1 MGFKDVGEV
10 DMLDF
15 QDILVDLLNSLS
27 VVRSLS
33 EIDNHQQN
41 TSEKG
46 LVLNALNILIRN
58 QDMERCSF
66 FIKTKDDCL
75 VNLTGLSAGEASS
88 GEHGAHSPVTFKIG
102 EGIIGLAAQL
112 GELQNCPDCHND
124 ERFASADKVF
134 SPGSIISVPVM
145 ALGELFGVLNI
156 SHPEAHYFSDWHIR
170 LLEIYKNMLG
180 QLISNFRLLKK
191 MELHIAQKTEHLESA
206 LNEASELKRRY
217 ESLSMKDSLT
227 GLYNRRFFYTQIT
240 QSIARTARNGEAL
253 CILLIDLDSF
263 KAINDKYG
271 HSCGD
276 QVLVDVANALK
287 REMRD
292 SDVVARFGGEEFVVL
307 FSQPNSSNSL
317 IFAERICK
325 AIEALQ
331 WVFNQQ
337 QVSISASIGMF
348 CVTQQVLQ
356 EQGEDI
362 DSFIHYADLAMYKAK
377 GSGKNQVSVF
387 SDDLLDAET

>member
-1 MGFKDVGEV
+1 MKVKDVNKV
-10 DMLDF
+10 DILDF
-15 QDILVDLLNSLS
+15 QSILVDLLNSLA

-33 EIDNHQQN
+33 EIENHQNN
-41 TSEKG
+41 TNEKD
-46 LVLNALNILIRN
+46 LVLNALNILMSN

-66 FIKTKDDCL
+66 FIKITDDYL
-75 VNLTGLSAGEASS
+75 VNLTGLSAVELSN
-88 GEHGAHSPVTFKIG
+88 GEHEMHKPLTFKIG

-112 GELQNCPDCHND
+112 GELQYCADCYND
-124 ERFASADKVF
+124 KRFAFVDKRF

-191 MELHIAQKTEHLESA
+191 MELHIAQKTEHLENA
-206 LNEASELKRRY
+206 LAEASELKARY

-227 GLYNRRFFYTQIT
+227 GLYNRRFFYAQVTQAV
-240 QSIARTARNGEAL
+240 SRTGRSGDAL
-253 CILLIDLDSF
+253 CILLIDLDFF
-263 KAINDKYG
+263 KAINDDYG
-271 HSCGD
+271 HGCGD

-292 SDVVARFGGEEFVVL
+292 SDIVARFGGEEFVVL
-307 FSQPNSSNSL
+307 FSQPSSNNGL

-325 AIEALQ
+325 EIAALQ
-331 WVFNQQ
+331 WVFNQKQ
-337 QVSISASIGMF
+337 ISISASIGMF

-356 EQGEDI
+356 EQGDDI
-362 DSFIHYADLAMYKAK
+362 DSFIHYADVAMYKAK
-377 GSGKNQVSVF
+377 DLGKNQVVVF
-387 SDDLLDAET
+387 TEDLLAS

>member
-1 MGFKDVGEV
+1 MKFKDVNEV
-10 DMLDF
+10 GMLDF
-15 QDILVDLLNSLS
+15 QDVLIDLLNSLA

-33 EIDNHQQN
+33 EIENHQNN
-41 TSEKG
+41 TSEKD
-46 LVLNALNILIRN
+46 LVLNALNILMSN

-66 FIKTKDDCL
+66 FIKTTDDCL
-75 VNLTGLSAGEASS
+75 VNLTGLSAGQASS
-88 GEHGAHSPVTFKIG
+88 GEHETHKSVTFKIG

-112 GELQNCPDCHND
+112 GELQNCADCRND
-124 ERFASADKVF
+124 ERFASADKAF

-191 MELHIAQKTEHLESA
+191 MELHIAQKTEHLENA
-206 LNEASELKRRY
+206 LAEASELKKRY

-227 GLYNRRFFYTQIT
+227 GLYNRRFFYAQVTQAV
-240 QSIARTARNGEAL
+240 SRSGRSGNAL

-263 KAINDKYG
+263 KRVNDDYG
-271 HSCGD
+271 HGCGD
-276 QVLVDVANALK
+276 QVLVDVANTLK

-292 SDVVARFGGEEFVVL
+292 SDIVARFGGEEFVVL
-307 FSQPNSSNSL
+307 FSQSSASNGL
-317 IFAERICK
+317 VFAERICK
-325 AIEALQ
+325 KIAALQ

-348 CVTQQVLQ
+348 CATQQILQ
-356 EQGEDI
+356 EQGENI
-362 DSFIHYADLAMYKAK
+362 DSFIHYADVAMYKAK
-377 GSGKNQVSVF
+377 NLGKNQVVVF
-387 SDDLLDAET
+387 SEDLLES

>member
-33 EIDNHQQN
+33 EIENHQQN
-41 TSEKG
+41 TSEKD
-46 LVLNALNILIRN
+46 LVLNALNILISN

-66 FIKTKDDCL
+66 FIKTKDDYL

-88 GEHGAHSPVTFKIG
+88 GAHGVHTPVTFKIG

-112 GELQNCPDCHND
+112 GELQNCPDCDND
-124 ERFASADKVF
+124 ERFTSTDKAF

-156 SHPEAHYFSDWHIR
+156 SHPEAHYFSDWHLR
-170 LLEIYKNMLG
+170 LLAIYKNMLG

-191 MELHIAQKTEHLESA
+191 MELHIAQKTKHLENA
-206 LNEASELKRRY
+206 LDEASELKRRY

-227 GLYNRRFFYTQIT
+227 GLYNRRFFYTQVT
-240 QSIARTARNGEAL
+240 QSVARAARHGEAL
-253 CILLIDLDSF
+253 CILLIDLDYF
-263 KAINDKYG
+263 KVINDKYG

-287 REMRD
+287 KEMRG
-292 SDVVARFGGEEFVVL
+292 SDIVARFGGEEFVVL

-317 IFAERICK
+317 IFAERLCK
-325 AIEALQ
+325 AVEALQ

-362 DSFIHYADLAMYKAK
+362 DSFIHYADLAMYRAK
-377 GSGKNQVSVF
+377 DLGKNQVAVF
-387 SDDLLDAET
+387 SDDLLEAET

>member
-33 EIDNHQQN
+33 EIENHQHN
-41 TSEKG
+41 TSEKD
-46 LVLNALNILIRN
+46 LVLNALNILISN

-88 GEHGAHSPVTFKIG
+88 GEHGEHSPVTFKMG

-124 ERFASADKVF
+124 ERFASADKAFV
-134 SPGSIISVPVM
+134 PGSIISVPVM

-156 SHPEAHYFSDWHIR
+156 SHPETHYFSDWHIR
-170 LLEIYKNMLG
+170 LLAIYKNMLG
-180 QLISNFRLLKK
+180 QLISNFRLLKR
-191 MELHIAQKTEHLESA
+191 MELHIAQKTEHLENA
-206 LNEASELKRRY
+206 LDEASKLKRRY

-227 GLYNRRFFYTQIT
+227 GLYNRRFFYTQVT
-240 QSIARTARNGEAL
+240 QSVARTMRNGEEL

-263 KAINDKYG
+263 KVINDKYG
-271 HSCGD
+271 HNCGD

-307 FSQPNSSNSL
+307 FSQPNSSNGL
-317 IFAERICK
+317 IFAERVCK
-325 AIEALQ
+325 AVESLQ
-331 WVFNQQ
+331 WIFNQQ

-348 CVTQQVLQ
+348 CVTQQILQ

-377 GSGKNQVSVF
+377 DLGKNQVAVF
-387 SDDLLDAET
+387 SDDLLEAET

>member
-1 MGFKDVGEV
+1 MGFKDVDEV

-33 EIDNHQQN
+33 EIENHQYN
-41 TSEKG
+41 TNEKE
-46 LVLNALNILIRN
+46 LVLNALNILMSN

-88 GEHGAHSPVTFKIG
+88 GEHGKHNPLTFKIG

-112 GELQNCPDCHND
+112 GELQKCPDCHND
-124 ERFASADKVF
+124 ERFAFVDKAF
-134 SPGSIISVPVM
+134 TPGSIISVPVIV
-145 ALGELFGVLNI
+145 LGELFGVLNI
-156 SHPEAHYFSDWHIR
+156 SHPEAHYFSDWHLR
-170 LLEIYKNMLG
+170 LLAIYKNMLG

-191 MELHIAQKTEHLESA
+191 MELQVMQKTEHLEKALAEASA
-206 LNEASELKRRY
+206 LKKRY

-227 GLYNRRFFYTQIT
+227 GLYNRRFFYAQVT
-240 QSIARTARNGEAL
+240 QSVARTARNGDTL
-253 CILLIDLDSF
+253 CLLLIDLDSF

-276 QVLVDVANALK
+276 QVLIDVAKALQT
-287 REMRD
+287 EMRD
-292 SDVVARFGGEEFVVL
+292 SDIVARFGGEEFVVL
-307 FSQPNSSNSL
+307 FSHPDASNGL
-317 IFAERICK
+317 AFAERIRK
-325 AIEALQ
+325 VIAELQ
-331 WVFNQQ
+331 WIFDRQL
-337 QVSISASIGMF
+337 VSISASIGMF
-348 CVTQQVLQ
+348 CVTQQTLH

-362 DSFIHYADLAMYKAK
+362 DSFIHYADVAMYQAK
-377 GSGKNQVSVF
+377 RLGKNQVVIF
-387 SDDLLDAET
+387 SESLLDL